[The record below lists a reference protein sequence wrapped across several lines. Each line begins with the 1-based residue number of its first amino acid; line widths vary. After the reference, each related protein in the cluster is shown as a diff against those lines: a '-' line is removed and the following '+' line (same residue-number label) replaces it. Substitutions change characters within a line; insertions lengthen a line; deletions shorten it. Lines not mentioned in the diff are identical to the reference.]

1 MHSNS
6 GYGRVRR
13 SREGDGGWDA
23 HKYHSLDGLNQ
34 IATSRNISADDP
46 EIGVHATPV
55 VEDPAA
61 EDDGEASPAVSYF
74 FDCAHDEFMTKLHKD
89 FVSRYGVDIANIR
102 MESFKIMDAEL
113 SSEISQNCLTTAHV
127 ENELANLEGQNAIAT
142 QKERTRAD
150 CQSIKAMAEAK
161 ALKVSADAEN
171 RRKIDAA
178 RAEAESMKC
187 KAMAAGQ
194 AEADTILL
202 KAKAEAEAIRLKAVA
217 EAERAQ
223 LLSETKLGQQQSM
236 LEIYAGMVTNSNKGV
251 EKVVYMDPSVNR
263 DSPFALGGLDTL
275 TA

>member
-46 EIGVHATPV
+46 EIGVYATPV

-127 ENELANLEGQNAIAT
+127 GNELA
-142 QKERTRAD
+142 
-150 CQSIKAMAEAK
+150 S
-161 ALKVSADAEN
+161 
-171 RRKIDAA
+171 
-178 RAEAESMKC
+178 
-187 KAMAAGQ
+187 
-194 AEADTILL
+194 
-202 KAKAEAEAIRLKAVA
+202 
-217 EAERAQ
+217 
-223 LLSETKLGQQQSM
+223 
-236 LEIYAGMVTNSNKGV
+236 
-251 EKVVYMDPSVNR
+251 
-263 DSPFALGGLDTL
+263 
-275 TA
+275 